1 MVSETQ
7 SMQGGSEEEEE
18 VDAREW
24 IESRAGTA
32 SPRVEEEGGGA

>member
-7 SMQGGSEEEEE
+7 SMQGGSE